1 MPKAAPSDAT
11 MELIL
16 LPSLVGMMIMFAVQF
31 MEFVHREPATE
42 LGATIRAIALN
53 VAAVSIIHL
62 AAIRYVFLP
71 LGTV

>member
-31 MEFVHREPATE
+31 TEFVHREPATE
-42 LGATIRAIALN
+42 LASTIRAIALN
-53 VAAVSIIHL
+53 VAAVSLIHL